1 MVDYVVVHYHRPDGS
16 AAADCFGWKLG
27 VTGPTGPECDP
38 GGGPVSPD
46 AKMLAQANAERAM
59 ASLVPTIHAQVEF
72 WERAALAALAGYAGT
87 MNAPEDMADRVSRL
101 ADGLTRQWL
110 RRLQRWSEGEAG

>member
-1 MVDYVVVHYHRPDGS
+1 MAEAPEW
-16 AAADCFGWKLG
+16 WKLG

-46 AKMLAQANAERAM
+46 AKLIAAAVQEAKAMRRLAPD
-59 ASLVPTIHAQVEF
+59 VYAQVEF
-72 WERAALAALAGYAGT
+72 WEKAALAALAGYAGT

-110 RRLQRWSEGEAG
+110 RRLQQWSEGGSSV